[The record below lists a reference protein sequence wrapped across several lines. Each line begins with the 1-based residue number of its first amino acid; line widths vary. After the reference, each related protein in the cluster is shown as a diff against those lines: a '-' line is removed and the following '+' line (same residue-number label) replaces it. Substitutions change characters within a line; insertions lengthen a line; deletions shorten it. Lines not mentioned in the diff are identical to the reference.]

1 MFSYDLNTMRLPSD
15 IIVDVHPKLSSPHLY
30 YRQPHTVQII
40 QLVECDAPPPRLG
53 SPINDSSASSSSS
66 NDYSSDDS
74 ESLEDDEE
82 SACSSYCSSDLPPE
96 ETDAAESEHKQAYR
110 AEASTETYSIRM
122 KRILAWRE
130 NFSAQLS
137 ATLEGEHF
145 FLSLFYSGSLITH
158 ARTHTT
164 HLTKTKNKMR

>member
-1 MFSYDLNTMRLPSD
+1 MFSYDLNSMHLPQD
-15 IIVDVHPKLSSPHLY
+15 IIVDDHPKLSSPHLY

-66 NDYSSDDS
+66 NDDSSTD
-74 ESLEDDEE
+74 SLEDDEE

-96 ETDAAESEHKQAYR
+96 ETDAAESELKQTYR

-137 ATLEGEHF
+137 ATLYGVSSF
-145 FLSLFYSGSLITH
+145 FLLLY
-158 ARTHTT
+158 R
-164 HLTKTKNKMR
+164 R